1 MRGMCG
7 SSCNSVKSA
16 IMYNMEIMMKM
27 TFCNNID
34 INSNNDYSFSL
45 FSNALLNSKSNVA
58 VYQGHIN
65 FRKEVPKC
73 SQSAG

>member
-1 MRGMCG
+1 MF
-7 SSCNSVKSA
+7 SNVLL
-16 IMYNMEIMMKM
+16 
-27 TFCNNID
+27 
-34 INSNNDYSFSL
+34 NSNNS
-45 FSNALLNSKSNVA
+45 VA